1 MHKYIRNRN
10 HPWWFNQKTE
20 GREIM
25 IKQFFKE
32 ITDEETITRIWKTA
46 VEKFTGRVIAIA
58 GCIGYI
64 ACFCFYQSIPMDI
77 FVMVAY
83 IYLLY
88 STWQK
93 TKQAIIEEEEKK
105 HE

>member
-1 MHKYIRNRN
+1 M
-10 HPWWFNQKTE
+10 
-20 GREIM
+20 
-25 IKQFFKE
+25 KQFFKE
-32 ITDEETITRIWKTA
+32 ITDEELLQKIWKTA
-46 VEKFTGRVIAIA
+46 KEKFAGRVMAIA
-58 GCIGYI
+58 ACMGYMAGFI
-64 ACFCFYQSIPMDI
+64 FHQSLPVDI